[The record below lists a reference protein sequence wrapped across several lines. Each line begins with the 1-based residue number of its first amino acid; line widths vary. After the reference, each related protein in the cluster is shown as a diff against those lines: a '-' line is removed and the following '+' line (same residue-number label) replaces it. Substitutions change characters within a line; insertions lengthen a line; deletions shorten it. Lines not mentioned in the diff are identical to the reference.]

1 MTTAV
6 ARRRNAAGLGKIST
20 TSARRLIS
28 LLSRSIIRPS
38 VVGQP
43 GVWVWV
49 SAVKSLEVV
58 GEGVRDALVAGCFV
72 GPAAGVGVGF
82 QGLDVGK
89 LVGDRVAEFGGGDK
103 VVAGFADV
111 GIRAGAGGWVAGAV
125 AVRDT
130 GFQHLAVEPA
140 HLVGQDGLTDW
151 GEGELTAH
159 LAHRFVVGGA
169 QSG

>member
-20 TSARRLIS
+20 TSALRLIS

-58 GEGVRDALVAGCFV
+58 GEGVRDA
-72 GPAAGVGVGF
+72 
-82 QGLDVGK
+82 
-89 LVGDRVAEFGGGDK
+89 
-103 VVAGFADV
+103 VVAGVLLGVPPRV
-111 GIRAGAGGWVAGAV
+111 GRWVQ
-125 AVRDT
+125 RR
-130 GFQHLAVEPA
+130 
-140 HLVGQDGLTDW
+140 
-151 GEGELTAH
+151 
-159 LAHRFVVGGA
+159 RFVMMMCEATRTSRRG
-169 QSG
+169 